1 MTKKEQKEIIKR
13 FISEWKDKGNEKS
26 DTQKFWMQLLQDVCG
41 DEDAISHLEFEVR
54 VHKSDSTDF
63 KDVVINGGSENSVL
77 VEQKSREK
85 DLGKKYPKSGGEL
98 VTPFEQAKSY
108 DDNSAKEDKARWI
121 ITCNFKEFWIYDM
134 NNTGKYL
141 LEPFKVKLTEL
152 DKHMDWLKILT
163 AKDEDLTDPLSEEKE
178 VSIKAGELTGVLYD
192 ALKGLYIEP
201 DSEDTLKELNKLC
214 VRIVFCLYA
223 EDAGLF
229 GDTNSEFHDYLAQYP
244 IGKMNSALKS
254 LFEILNTPVKD
265 RDPYIDEDLKAFP
278 YVNGGLFEEK
288 VQIPVFNDKVADI
301 LLVQQ
306 SKNFDWNKI
315 SPTIF
320 GAVFESTLNP
330 ETRRAGG
337 MHYTAVENIHK
348 VIDPLFLDE
357 LKKELED
364 ALSIS
369 VTKTKNNAL
378 LKLQNKMASLKFL
391 DPACGS
397 GNFLTETYL
406 CLRKIENRIIN
417 ELNKGQ
423 ITFDFNAKHPIKVSI
438 GQFYGIEINDFA
450 VAVAQTALW
459 IAEAQ
464 MLHETEEVI
473 NTNLEFFPLKT
484 YDNIYEGNALK
495 MDWETVVPASELN
508 YIMGN
513 PPFKGQS
520 VRTKEQAV
528 EMGEI
533 WGKGEIETK
542 LDYVICW
549 YKVAVDY
556 MKKTCD
562 IIKTAFVSTN
572 SICQGES
579 VPTFW
584 KKIIEKGV
592 EIQFAHKTFVWDS
605 EATDKAVVHCVIV
618 GFTTQTIKCDKK
630 IFDGN
635 TKTYGTHINPYLF
648 FAPDIFITN
657 RVNTPQNGRPKM
669 TTGSPPTDD
678 GALTLTFEEKKQL
691 LKKYPK
697 LEKYVRPF
705 IGAKEFLHDN
715 IGEYSRYCL
724 WFKDVNP
731 SEIKDIPEL
740 KERFEKVR
748 NLRKN
753 SSADRIIKMADY
765 PYLFCQIRQPDTTY
779 LVFPRHS
786 SQNRK
791 YIPIDFKQP
800 EVIVGDACSIIP
812 NISIVEFGI
821 LTSNVHNAWLRVV
834 CGRIKSDFRYSPAV
848 YNNFPYPKISDKN
861 KMKIEK
867 TAQEI
872 LDVRKSIENSSLA
885 QIYDNLFM
893 PPELVKA
900 HNANDKAVMEA
911 YGFKP
916 DMEESEIVA
925 RLMEMYQELTKEN
938 R

>member
-1 MTKKEQKEIIKR
+1 MTKKKQKERIKG

-134 NNTGKYL
+134 NNTGKDL

-495 MDWETVVPASELN
+495 MDWETVVSASELN
-508 YIMGN
+508 YIIGN
-513 PPFKGQS
+513 PPFSGARLMNTSQKKDVNDIFTGWKNIGQ
-520 VRTKEQAV
+520 
-528 EMGEI
+528 
-533 WGKGEIETK
+533 
-542 LDYVICW
+542 LDYVSCW
-549 YKVAVDY
+549 FKKSFDY
-556 MKKTCD
+556 MKATKV
-562 IIKTAFVSTN
+562 KAALVSTN
-572 SICQGES
+572 SLTQGEAVS
-579 VPTFW
+579 ILWEPLFNDGLVIDFAYRTF
-584 KKIIEKGV
+584 I
-592 EIQFAHKTFVWDS
+592 WDS
-605 EATDKAVVHCVIV
+605 EAKDTAHVHCVII
-618 GFTTQTIKCDKK
+618 GYSSDKTK
-630 IFDGN
+630 RKKQIFDENNIIKTNNINGYLMAGDNIFIKSRVTPISKAPAIGMGN
-635 TKTYGTHINPYLF
+635 QPIDGGFYLF
-648 FAPDIFITN
+648 TE
-657 RVNTPQNGRPKM
+657 
-669 TTGSPPTDD
+669 
-678 GALTLTFEEKKQL
+678 EEKNDFI
-691 LKKYPK
+691 KKEPMS
-697 LEKYVRPF
+697 EKWFRPWIGSHEF
-705 IGAKEFLHDN
+705 IN
-715 IGEYSRYCL
+715 RYYRYCL
-724 WFKDVNP
+724 LLLECPPDELKKMP
-731 SEIKDIPEL
+731 ECIKRVEAVREYRLNSTSAPTRKLANTPLRFNHTNLPEKEYIVIPE
-740 KERFEKVR
+740 V
-748 NLRKN
+748 
-753 SSADRIIKMADY
+753 
-765 PYLFCQIRQPDTTY
+765 
-779 LVFPRHS
+779 S
-786 SQNRK
+786 SQRRK
-791 YIPIDFKQP
+791 YIPIGFLQP
-800 EVIVGDACSIIP
+800 TILCSNLVKIIP
-812 NISIVEFGI
+812 DATLFHFGV
-821 LTSNVHNAWLRVV
+821 LTSSTHMAWTRVV
-834 CGRIKSDFRYSPAV
+834 CGRLKSDYRYSANIV
-848 YNNFPYPKISDKN
+848 YNNFPWASTTDAQKK
-861 KMKIEK
+861 KIEE
-867 TAQEI
+867 TAQLI
-872 LDVRKSIENSSLA
+872 LKVREKYPDASLA
-885 QIYDNLFM
+885 DMYGEKMYLYED
-893 PPELVKA
+893 LVKA